1 MNYVDENDKF
11 KNGFKGD
18 DAENRQLVTQSLR
31 AQDNTCTTQN
41 KKTLREYR
49 CGTGQ
54 KPSDG

>member
-18 DAENRQLVTQSLR
+18 DAENRQLVTQSLC
-31 AQDNTCTTQN
+31 AQDNTSTTQN
-41 KKTLREYR
+41 KKTLGEYR